1 MILFPFVGKLYKV
14 VRAQPALFLVFALL
28 AVNWIWAY
36 ATGYSMLGRTL
47 AFFLTISLIALLVK
61 AVAAPLTRR
70 VVWKVRNRLLL
81 TYFLAGVMPTFLLL
95 FMGAISA
102 SVILGAAMS
111 YICRSE
117 INHHLDRLERTA
129 QQRAKSLDGSRIV
142 AEGPIS
148 EIPTWSKPGFKGIVR
163 DNQPAYFLVAHA
175 ASGAGASH
183 AEVFVSEPF
192 DDASL
197 AKLVSGFGGALFV
210 GVDDNDRRG
219 NAPAAFLDSTRVVP
233 AAKAQGIWDL
243 AATGVVPLQL
253 RILESGETR
262 TYIISLFSRPT
273 VVITRLFGGFGETL
287 GSFAFMML
295 RTLGG
300 TFLIVIVIAIVASAQ
315 LTRSL
320 TRAIYDLH
328 AGTGKIQSGDFS
340 HRIPIRTEDQ
350 LRDLAGSFNIMTHRI
365 ERLISEVREKEKLEA
380 ELEIARQVQAQLF
393 PRSVPLLKSLQV
405 HGVCNPGSV
414 VSGDYYDF
422 VPLDSGVIA
431 LALGDIS
438 GKGISAALLLASI
451 QSSLRAWLTVENTGP
466 LSSATLVT
474 RLNRQLYENT
484 SPEKYSTFFLALYDD
499 RNGSLVY
506 TNAGH
511 LPPVLIRD
519 RKAIRLEATGTVVGI
534 FAHSHYEQVSLNLEP
549 NDLLAVFTDGMTECE
564 DKNSEQFGEERLVEL
579 LIQNS
584 DKPLDE
590 ISRIATERVL
600 TWAHDPGNQDDTTL
614 MLARRV

>member
-1 MILFPFVGKLYKV
+1 MSRLSRFVRK
-14 VRAQPALFLVFALL
+14 QPVLFLVFALL
-28 AVNWIWAY
+28 AVNWIGVKAS
-36 ATGYSMLGRTL
+36 GYSMLGRNLT
-47 AFFLTISLIALLVK
+47 FFLTISLIALLVK
-61 AVAAPLTRR
+61 VAAAPLTRR
-70 VVWKVRNRLLL
+70 IVWKVRNRLLL

-95 FMGAISA
+95 VMGAISA
-102 SVILGAAMS
+102 FVLLGATMS

-117 INHHLDRLERTA
+117 LNHDLDQLEGAAR
-129 QQRAKSLDGSRIV
+129 QRAQSPAGPPSV

-148 EIPTWSKPGFKGIVR
+148 EIPSWSRPGFKGIVR
-163 DNQPAYFLVAHA
+163 DKLSAYYLVAHA
-175 ASGAGASH
+175 ESGTGARRV
-183 AEVFVSEPF
+183 EVFKSEPF
-192 DDASL
+192 DDALL
-197 AKLVSGFGGALFV
+197 ARLVSGFGAALFL
-210 GVDDNDRRG
+210 GMDDDNSRG
-219 NAPAAFLDSTRVVP
+219 NASPAFLDSTRIVP
-233 AAKAQGIWDL
+233 AAKARGIWDFG
-243 AATGVVPLQL
+243 ATGFVPLQL
-253 RILESGETR
+253 RVLETGETR
-262 TYIISLFSRPT
+262 TYVISLFSRPT
-273 VVITRLFGGFGETL
+273 TVIARLFGGFGETI
-287 GSFAFMML
+287 GSFAFVML

-300 TFLIVIVIAIVASAQ
+300 TFLIVIVIAVVASAQ

-328 AGTGKIQSGDFS
+328 AGTGKIQLGDFS

-365 ERLISEVREKEKLEA
+365 ERLIGEVRDKEKLEA
-380 ELEIARQVQAQLF
+380 ELEIARQVQAELF
-393 PRSVPLLKSLQV
+393 PRSVPKLNTLQLN
-405 HGVCNPGSV
+405 GVCNPGSV

-422 VPLDSGVIA
+422 IPLESGLTA

-451 QSSLRAWLTVENTGP
+451 QSSLRAWLTVETSGP

-499 RNGSLVY
+499 RTGSLLY

-519 RKAIRLEATGTVVGI
+519 RKATRLDANGTVVGI
-534 FAHSHYEQVSLNLEP
+534 FAHSVYEQVSLNLEP
-549 NDLLAVFTDGMTECE
+549 GDLLAVFSDGMTECE
-564 DKNSEQFGEERLVEL
+564 DKNGEQFGEERLVEL
-579 LIQNS
+579 LMQNG

-590 ISRIATERVL
+590 ISRIATESVL